1 MTDKGGRSG
10 KRKRAAGGSDDE
22 IARLSPDMKEKA
34 KVTRIKD
41 VWTDEEKE
49 KVVSY
54 ILDPIRW
61 PNFKVNQVRIFGEV
75 HCLADRYRSMINVYS
90 RLHSLLYVINLE
102 SRYGVLGRLCGI
114 NTRQ

>member
-10 KRKRAAGGSDDE
+10 KHKRPAGGSDDE

-54 ILDPIRW
+54 ILDPIWW
-61 PNFKVNQVRIFGEV
+61 PNFKVNQARIFGEV
-75 HCLADRYRSMINVYS
+75 RCLADQYRSMI
-90 RLHSLLYVINLE
+90 
-102 SRYGVLGRLCGI
+102 
-114 NTRQ
+114 T